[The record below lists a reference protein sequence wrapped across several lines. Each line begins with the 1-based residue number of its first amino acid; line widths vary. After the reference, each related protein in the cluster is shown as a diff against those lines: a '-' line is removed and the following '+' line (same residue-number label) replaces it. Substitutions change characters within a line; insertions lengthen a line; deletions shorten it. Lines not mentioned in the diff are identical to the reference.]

1 MSIEPETKQDREQR
15 LAEQDA
21 LYEIFEKVW
30 PVGGI
35 DPIARDLNDEL
46 SSLERVL
53 IQDAM
58 RDARDNKTKAA
69 ELLNISREN
78 LIYKLKKIG

>member
-1 MSIEPETKQDREQR
+1 MKVETEKEFKHRM
-15 LAEQDA
+15 AEQDA
-21 LYEIFEKVW
+21 LYEAFEIIW
-30 PVGGI
+30 PVGGSSN
-35 DPIARDLNDEL
+35 PIARDLNDEL

-78 LIYKLKKIG
+78 LIYKLKKLG

>member
-1 MSIEPETKQDREQR
+1 MKVETEKEFKHRME
-15 LAEQDA
+15 EQDA
-21 LYEIFEKVW
+21 LYEAFEKIW
-30 PVGGI
+30 PVGGSSN
-35 DPIARDLNDEL
+35 PIARDLNDEL

-78 LIYKLKKIG
+78 LIYKLKKLA

>member
-1 MSIEPETKQDREQR
+1 MKIETEEEFKHRMS
-15 LAEQDA
+15 EQDA
-21 LYEIFEKVW
+21 LYEAFEKIW
-30 PVGGI
+30 PVGG
-35 DPIARDLNDEL
+35 PSNPVGRDLNDEL

-78 LIYKLKKIG
+78 LIYKLKKLG